1 MDFFEGIDSENST
14 FVVIPTI
21 IKSKEKVRE
30 LFRKLEVFYL
40 ANKSKNI
47 YFALLGDCSESD
59 KKEEKFDK
67 EVINEGL
74 LQVQLLN
81 DKYHKDTEFPIFHF
95 LYREREFNNSEEKY
109 LGWERKRGLLIQ
121 FNEYILKHSKNKFK
135 INTINQDI
143 LPKIKYVITL
153 DADTELPL
161 NTAFE
166 LVGAM
171 AHILNKPELDV
182 NKNIVK
188 KGHALLQP
196 RVGVNLN
203 DSNKNVFTKIFA
215 GAGGIDNYTN
225 AISDVYQDNFDEGI
239 FTGKGI
245 YDLEIFSKV
254 LTNEIPEN
262 TVLSHDLLEG
272 CYLRCGLASDIIF
285 LDGYP
290 AKYLSFMNR
299 LSRWIRG
306 DWQIKKWLKSK
317 LNTLSKFKILDNL
330 RRSLIEISVIILLI
344 WNLLFLN
351 KNKTLSLISLG
362 IIIYP
367 FILEFFSKIFSIREG
382 EKKQKT
388 FNPQIDGIKGTI
400 YRAIITLGCLP
411 YKAYVSS
418 KAIFKTLYRLMISH
432 KNMLEWT
439 TSEEAEKQTKTDLK
453 TYYDTMFVNVI
464 FGIIT
469 IYVSCLYFNLFT
481 LILGLLWIITPYI
494 MCKISEINEEKQ
506 IEINEDDKKYLK
518 DIAQKT
524 WQFFKDY
531 ITEENNYLM
540 PDNYQ
545 EDRRNIVVNRTSST
559 NIGLSLLAVIAS
571 YDMGFEKNEDIINL
585 LEKIINTVYELPKWN
600 GHLFNWYNVKTKKPL
615 YPKYVSTV
623 DSGNLI
629 GYLYT
634 TKSFLE
640 KNIEFDK
647 EKISN
652 MIEKINYIIEQTNFK
667 VLYNN
672 EQRVFSIGFNVEE
685 NKLTDSYYDLLASEA
700 RQASF
705 VAIAKKDISPKHWG
719 NLSRTLTVLK
729 KYKGLVSWSGTAFE
743 YLMPNINMKRY
754 KGSLLDE
761 SSKFAIMNQIEY
773 SQKVG
778 IPWGMSEAAFN
789 LKDLQGNYQYKA
801 FGIPWL
807 GLKRGLEDDIVVSSY
822 GTILAISDVPNE
834 VVQNLKI
841 LEKEGMKG
849 KYGFYESIDYTPERL
864 EKGKKSEP
872 VKTYMAHHQA
882 LILLS
887 LNNYFNNQIFQ
898 KRFSQNAEIEAVNI
912 LLQER
917 MPETF
922 IITKEN
928 KQKPEKIKY
937 KDYENYSV
945 RQYNKIDNRIIRGNL
960 IGNEKYTI
968 AINQNGEGVSKFG
981 DNYINRYKRTADYPQ
996 GIFICVKDVKNNEI
1010 EYMTGNKNCN
1020 KYVINFAPDKSQF
1033 EKEKNQLKSRLSII
1047 TDANEPVEIRRVEL
1061 ENLSQE
1067 EKILEVVCYFEP
1079 VLSRKEQDYAHQAFN
1094 NLFLEYEYDDCNDA
1108 IIVKRRKRGKNEQN
1122 LYLIAKL
1129 QTNIEKIGETEY
1141 EISKEK
1147 FIGRNNLDI
1156 PEAIRNSI
1164 PLSKKIGLTTEGI
1177 VALKNTIKILPES
1190 KGYIDFLISVEYE
1203 KEMAEKNINK
1213 YSITE
1218 NVTKEFE
1225 IVRAKT
1231 DAELRYLEMKG
1242 RNIDIYQT
1250 IASYIIFDTP
1260 FHKKIKNKFCQYNQC
1275 DLWKYGISG
1284 DLPII
1289 TITIKYLNDVYV
1301 IKEVL
1306 KMYEYLRSKNLKT
1319 ELVIIDEEKYSYE
1332 NYLKNEIENA
1342 IQNSQLAYLK
1352 NIFGGIFTL
1361 SRAEMNQQ
1369 DLEMIKFISIF
1380 VIDAHLGNLEN
1391 IIKDKETEIIDNYK
1405 IVEQNMI
1412 SENIEDDSNEIDL
1425 LANTDELK
1433 YYNEYGAFSKDGKE
1447 YIIKINKNQKTPT
1460 TWGHIIANEKF
1471 GTCVT
1476 ESNGG
1481 YTWYKNSR
1489 LNRVSSWDN
1498 SSIIN
1503 IPSEIIYLQD
1513 EENGKTW
1520 TPTAMVKPD
1529 NKNYNTIFGFG
1540 YAKFVHCSDNIMQE
1554 LEVYVPINESAK
1566 INVLTLTNNAP
1577 KKKKLRIIYYIKPV
1591 IGEDE
1596 IKSDGKISLEYK
1608 ENNNMIIAR
1617 KIYNSDE
1624 LNNIVYISSSE
1635 KIKSYTGDKTKF
1647 LGDGGLENP
1656 DGLKT
1661 IRLDNN
1667 DALGKKTCIAIE
1679 LNVEIE
1685 SFSNK
1690 KVSIILGAEENVDS
1704 ATDVAYRY
1712 SNLQNCKTEL
1722 QNVKNKWNEL
1732 LGKVKVNTPYESL
1745 NIMLNGWTMYQTIS
1759 SRILGKT
1766 GFYQSGGAY
1775 GFRDQLQDAFSTR
1788 YIDSQ
1793 ILYNQILK
1801 HSRHQFIE
1809 GDVEH
1814 WWHDE
1819 NDRGIRT
1826 RFSDDLLWL
1835 PYAVIKYINF
1845 TGDYEILNKKT
1856 TYLQGEE
1863 LKENENEKY
1872 NKYISSNIEES
1883 IYEHCK
1889 KAIKKACNFG
1899 ENGLPKIGIGDW
1911 NDGFSNIGTEGKG
1924 ESVWLGFFLYIIL
1937 KEFSKLIKQCKQEEI
1952 ETSNWYENI
1961 AEKLKENL
1969 NKNAWDGKW
1978 YKRAFADNGDIYGS
1992 MENEEC
1998 KIDSIA
2004 QSWSVISGAGDIE
2017 KKESAMKSLENH
2029 LVDNENGLIKLLD
2042 PAFDKSEL
2050 EPGYIKSYIPG
2061 VRENGGQY
2069 THAAVWTIIAETIL
2083 GNGNKAV
2090 EWYKMINPIE
2100 HSRTK
2105 KEANRYKVEP
2115 YVMPADI
2122 YGNQNLLGQGG
2133 WTWYT
2138 GSSGWYYTA
2147 GIEYILGLKIY
2158 HNVLTINPCIP
2169 KDWDGYSIQFKYKE
2183 NIYNIN
2189 VKNISKVCTGV
2200 KKVELN
2206 GIEVENKIL
2215 LDGSG
2220 KVYNIEVKM

>member
-1 MDFFEGIDSENST
+1 
-14 FVVIPTI
+14 
-21 IKSKEKVRE
+21 
-30 LFRKLEVFYL
+30 
-40 ANKSKNI
+40 
-47 YFALLGDCSESD
+47 
-59 KKEEKFDK
+59 
-67 EVINEGL
+67 
-74 LQVQLLN
+74 
-81 DKYHKDTEFPIFHF
+81 
-95 LYREREFNNSEEKY
+95 
-109 LGWERKRGLLIQ
+109 
-121 FNEYILKHSKNKFK
+121 
-135 INTINQDI
+135 
-143 LPKIKYVITL
+143 
-153 DADTELPL
+153 
-161 NTAFE
+161 
-166 LVGAM
+166 M

-439 TSEEAEKQTKTDLK
+439 TSEEAEKQTRTDLK

-469 IYVSCLYFNLFT
+469 IYVSCFYFNLFT

-506 IEINEDDKKYLK
+506 IEISEDDKKYLK

-640 KNIEFDK
+640 ENIEFDK

-761 SSKFAIMNQIEY
+761 SSKFAIMNQLEY

-807 GLKRGLEDDIVVSSY
+807 GLKRGLEDDIVISSY

-1094 NLFLEYEYDDCNDA
+1094 NLFLEYEYDDVNDTMV
-1108 IIVKRRKRGKNEQN
+1108 VKRRKRGKNEQN

-1129 QTNIEKIGETEY
+1129 QTDIEKIGETEY

-1260 FHKKIKNKFCQYNQC
+1260 FHKKIKNKSCQYNQC

-1306 KMYEYLRSKNLKT
+1306 KMYEYLRTKNLKT

-1433 YYNEYGAFSKDGKE
+1433 YYNGYGAFSKDGKE

-1460 TWGHIIANEKF
+1460 TWSHIIANEKF

-1529 NKNYNTIFGFG
+1529 DKNYNTIFGFG

-1554 LEVYVPINESAK
+1554 LEEYVPINESAK

-1577 KKKKLRIIYYIKPV
+1577 KKKKIRIIYYIKPV

-1624 LNNIVYISSSE
+1624 LNNVVYISSSE

-1690 KVSIILGAEENVDS
+1690 KVSIILGAEENVDI

-1745 NIMLNGWTMYQTIS
+1745 NIILNGWTMYQTIS

-1889 KAIKKACNFG
+1889 KAIKRACNFG

-1969 NKNAWDGKW
+1969 NENAWDGKW

-2042 PAFDKSEL
+2042 PAFDKSKL

-2069 THAAVWTIIAETIL
+2069 THAAVWSIIAEAIL
-2083 GNGNKAV
+2083 GDGNKAV

-2158 HNVLTINPCIP
+2158 HNVLRINPCIP
-2169 KDWDGYSIQFKYKE
+2169 KEWEGYSIQFKYKE
-2183 NIYNIN
+2183 SIYNIN

-2200 KKVELN
+2200 KMVELN
-2206 GIEVENKIL
+2206 GIEIENKIL

-2220 KVYNIEVKM
+2220 KIFNVEAKM

>member
-1 MDFFEGIDSENST
+1 MLKLIKNFTKKEWILALICLVLVVTQVWLELKMPDYMSEITKLVQTEGSQMKDILVNGGYMLTCALGSLVAAVITGYITSRISSNFSKTIRKKLFNKVEDLAMQEVKQFST
-14 FVVIPTI
+14 SSLITRTTNDI
-21 IKSKEKVRE
+21 TQIEMLIAMGLQLLIKAPITAIWAITKI
-30 LFRKLEVFYL
+30 L
-40 ANKSKNI
+40 NKSWQWSAITAVAVAILMTTIAIIMVIVLPRFKKVQKLI
-47 YFALLGDCSESD
+47 D
-59 KKEEKFDK
+59 KLNGVTRENLTGIRVVRAFNAEQYQEEKFDK
-67 EVINEGL
+67 EVIDEGL

-439 TSEEAEKQTKTDLK
+439 TSEEAEKQTRTDLK

-506 IEINEDDKKYLK
+506 IEISEDDKKYLK

-545 EDRRNIVVNRTSST
+545 EDRRNILVNRTSST
-559 NIGLSLLAVIAS
+559 NIGLSLLAVISS

-640 KNIEFDK
+640 ENIEFDK

-761 SSKFAIMNQIEY
+761 SSKFAIMNQLEY

-807 GLKRGLEDDIVVSSY
+807 GLKRGLEDDIVISSY

-1094 NLFLEYEYDDCNDA
+1094 NLFLEYEYDDVNDTMV
-1108 IIVKRRKRGKNEQN
+1108 VKRRKRGKNEQN

-1129 QTNIEKIGETEY
+1129 QTDIEKIGETEY

-1260 FHKKIKNKFCQYNQC
+1260 FHKKIKNKSCQYNQC

-1306 KMYEYLRSKNLKT
+1306 KMYEYLRTKNLKT
-1319 ELVIIDEEKYSYE
+1319 ELVIIDEE
-1332 NYLKNEIENA
+1332 
-1342 IQNSQLAYLK
+1342 
-1352 NIFGGIFTL
+1352 
-1361 SRAEMNQQ
+1361 
-1369 DLEMIKFISIF
+1369 
-1380 VIDAHLGNLEN
+1380 
-1391 IIKDKETEIIDNYK
+1391 
-1405 IVEQNMI
+1405 
-1412 SENIEDDSNEIDL
+1412 
-1425 LANTDELK
+1425 
-1433 YYNEYGAFSKDGKE
+1433 
-1447 YIIKINKNQKTPT
+1447 
-1460 TWGHIIANEKF
+1460 
-1471 GTCVT
+1471 
-1476 ESNGG
+1476 
-1481 YTWYKNSR
+1481 
-1489 LNRVSSWDN
+1489 
-1498 SSIIN
+1498 
-1503 IPSEIIYLQD
+1503 
-1513 EENGKTW
+1513 
-1520 TPTAMVKPD
+1520 
-1529 NKNYNTIFGFG
+1529 
-1540 YAKFVHCSDNIMQE
+1540 
-1554 LEVYVPINESAK
+1554 
-1566 INVLTLTNNAP
+1566 
-1577 KKKKLRIIYYIKPV
+1577 
-1591 IGEDE
+1591 
-1596 IKSDGKISLEYK
+1596 
-1608 ENNNMIIAR
+1608 
-1617 KIYNSDE
+1617 
-1624 LNNIVYISSSE
+1624 NIVM
-1635 KIKSYTGDKTKF
+1635 KI
-1647 LGDGGLENP
+1647 
-1656 DGLKT
+1656 
-1661 IRLDNN
+1661 I
-1667 DALGKKTCIAIE
+1667 
-1679 LNVEIE
+1679 
-1685 SFSNK
+1685 
-1690 KVSIILGAEENVDS
+1690 
-1704 ATDVAYRY
+1704 
-1712 SNLQNCKTEL
+1712 
-1722 QNVKNKWNEL
+1722 
-1732 LGKVKVNTPYESL
+1732 
-1745 NIMLNGWTMYQTIS
+1745 
-1759 SRILGKT
+1759 
-1766 GFYQSGGAY
+1766 
-1775 GFRDQLQDAFSTR
+1775 
-1788 YIDSQ
+1788 
-1793 ILYNQILK
+1793 
-1801 HSRHQFIE
+1801 
-1809 GDVEH
+1809 
-1814 WWHDE
+1814 
-1819 NDRGIRT
+1819 
-1826 RFSDDLLWL
+1826 
-1835 PYAVIKYINF
+1835 
-1845 TGDYEILNKKT
+1845 
-1856 TYLQGEE
+1856 
-1863 LKENENEKY
+1863 
-1872 NKYISSNIEES
+1872 
-1883 IYEHCK
+1883 
-1889 KAIKKACNFG
+1889 
-1899 ENGLPKIGIGDW
+1899 
-1911 NDGFSNIGTEGKG
+1911 
-1924 ESVWLGFFLYIIL
+1924 
-1937 KEFSKLIKQCKQEEI
+1937 
-1952 ETSNWYENI
+1952 
-1961 AEKLKENL
+1961 
-1969 NKNAWDGKW
+1969 
-1978 YKRAFADNGDIYGS
+1978 
-1992 MENEEC
+1992 
-1998 KIDSIA
+1998 
-2004 QSWSVISGAGDIE
+2004 
-2017 KKESAMKSLENH
+2017 
-2029 LVDNENGLIKLLD
+2029 
-2042 PAFDKSEL
+2042 
-2050 EPGYIKSYIPG
+2050 
-2061 VRENGGQY
+2061 
-2069 THAAVWTIIAETIL
+2069 
-2083 GNGNKAV
+2083 
-2090 EWYKMINPIE
+2090 
-2100 HSRTK
+2100 
-2105 KEANRYKVEP
+2105 
-2115 YVMPADI
+2115 
-2122 YGNQNLLGQGG
+2122 
-2133 WTWYT
+2133 
-2138 GSSGWYYTA
+2138 
-2147 GIEYILGLKIY
+2147 
-2158 HNVLTINPCIP
+2158 
-2169 KDWDGYSIQFKYKE
+2169 
-2183 NIYNIN
+2183 
-2189 VKNISKVCTGV
+2189 
-2200 KKVELN
+2200 
-2206 GIEVENKIL
+2206 
-2215 LDGSG
+2215 
-2220 KVYNIEVKM
+2220 

>member
-1 MDFFEGIDSENST
+1 MKKYKNLKIEGAILNEKQLEEYLKKISLQHNIGKKSDKLTYPIPQLLENYNIIKIVYNLLNEHIKLGITINPAGEWILDNFYIIEEVIQQIEKELTMKKYVNFVGIQNGQYAGFARIHVLASEIVAYTDNIIRSESLEKYLTSYQNKRALNMDEIWNIGIFLQIAIIQNITDICIKIYNSQVQKYKVKNIIERLVEKKDRNKLEFKPISMNKLEKQDFQDINYSFIEYMSYCLKKYGKKAYGYLKILEEETEKAGITVQDAIQKEHFDIAICKTSMANCIISMKKIQRINFLEIFEKINGVEEILNRDPTNIYNKMEYKTKELYRNNIKELAKQSNISEIYISRKILELCQRPNLKEKQKHIGYYLIDDGRKELCYELGINEKKLSYNVKTQIYILAIIIFTISISVFLSKTVVKDNLIKTIITILLLILPVSEFVVQTINRILSKYVKNKIIPKMDFFEGIDSENST

-21 IKSKEKVRE
+21 IKSKERVRE

-74 LQVQLLN
+74 LQAKVLN
-81 DKYHKDTEFPIFHF
+81 DKYQKDTEFSIFHF

-411 YKAYVSS
+411 YKVYVSS

-439 TSEEAEKQTKTDLK
+439 TSEEAEKQTRTDLK

-506 IEINEDDKKYLK
+506 IEISEDDKKYLK

-640 KNIEFDK
+640 ENIEFDK

-761 SSKFAIMNQIEY
+761 SSKFAIMNQLEY

-807 GLKRGLEDDIVVSSY
+807 GLKRGLEDDIVISSY

-1094 NLFLEYEYDDCNDA
+1094 NLFLEYEYDDVNDTMV
-1108 IIVKRRKRGKNEQN
+1108 VKRRKRGKNEQN
-1122 LYLIAKL
+1122 LYLIAKC
-1129 QTNIEKIGETEY
+1129 IYAEARGEPY
-1141 EISKEK
+1141 VGK
-1147 FIGRNNLDI
+1147 
-1156 PEAIRNSI
+1156 
-1164 PLSKKIGLTTEGI
+1164 
-1177 VALKNTIKILPES
+1177 VAV
-1190 KGYIDFLISVEYE
+1190 G
-1203 KEMAEKNINK
+1203 A
-1213 YSITE
+1213 
-1218 NVTKEFE
+1218 
-1225 IVRAKT
+1225 
-1231 DAELRYLEMKG
+1231 
-1242 RNIDIYQT
+1242 
-1250 IASYIIFDTP
+1250 
-1260 FHKKIKNKFCQYNQC
+1260 
-1275 DLWKYGISG
+1275 
-1284 DLPII
+1284 
-1289 TITIKYLNDVYV
+1289 V
-1301 IKEVL
+1301 I
-1306 KMYEYLRSKNLKT
+1306 
-1319 ELVIIDEEKYSYE
+1319 
-1332 NYLKNEIENA
+1332 
-1342 IQNSQLAYLK
+1342 
-1352 NIFGGIFTL
+1352 
-1361 SRAEMNQQ
+1361 
-1369 DLEMIKFISIF
+1369 
-1380 VIDAHLGNLEN
+1380 
-1391 IIKDKETEIIDNYK
+1391 
-1405 IVEQNMI
+1405 
-1412 SENIEDDSNEIDL
+1412 
-1425 LANTDELK
+1425 
-1433 YYNEYGAFSKDGKE
+1433 
-1447 YIIKINKNQKTPT
+1447 
-1460 TWGHIIANEKF
+1460 
-1471 GTCVT
+1471 
-1476 ESNGG
+1476 
-1481 YTWYKNSR
+1481 
-1489 LNRVSSWDN
+1489 LNRVEDPN
-1498 SSIIN
+1498 F
-1503 IPSEIIYLQD
+1503 P
-1513 EENGKTW
+1513 
-1520 TPTAMVKPD
+1520 
-1529 NKNYNTIFGFG
+1529 NTIYGVVYQPWAFTAVYDGQITLEPDAEC
-1540 YAKFVHCSDNIMQE
+1540 YQAAQE
-1554 LEVYVPINESAK
+1554 AMNGWDPTYGC
-1566 INVLTLTNNAP
+1566 
-1577 KKKKLRIIYYIKPV
+1577 IYYYNPATATSEWIFSRKV
-1591 IGEDE
+1591 VTQIG
-1596 IKSDGKISLEYK
+1596 KH
-1608 ENNNMIIAR
+1608 
-1617 KIYNSDE
+1617 
-1624 LNNIVYISSSE
+1624 V
-1635 KIKSYTGDKTKF
+1635 F
-1647 LGDGGLENP
+1647 
-1656 DGLKT
+1656 
-1661 IRLDNN
+1661 
-1667 DALGKKTCIAIE
+1667 AI
-1679 LNVEIE
+1679 
-1685 SFSNK
+1685 
-1690 KVSIILGAEENVDS
+1690 
-1704 ATDVAYRY
+1704 
-1712 SNLQNCKTEL
+1712 
-1722 QNVKNKWNEL
+1722 
-1732 LGKVKVNTPYESL
+1732 
-1745 NIMLNGWTMYQTIS
+1745 
-1759 SRILGKT
+1759 
-1766 GFYQSGGAY
+1766 
-1775 GFRDQLQDAFSTR
+1775 
-1788 YIDSQ
+1788 
-1793 ILYNQILK
+1793 
-1801 HSRHQFIE
+1801 
-1809 GDVEH
+1809 
-1814 WWHDE
+1814 
-1819 NDRGIRT
+1819 
-1826 RFSDDLLWL
+1826 
-1835 PYAVIKYINF
+1835 
-1845 TGDYEILNKKT
+1845 
-1856 TYLQGEE
+1856 
-1863 LKENENEKY
+1863 
-1872 NKYISSNIEES
+1872 
-1883 IYEHCK
+1883 
-1889 KAIKKACNFG
+1889 
-1899 ENGLPKIGIGDW
+1899 
-1911 NDGFSNIGTEGKG
+1911 
-1924 ESVWLGFFLYIIL
+1924 
-1937 KEFSKLIKQCKQEEI
+1937 
-1952 ETSNWYENI
+1952 
-1961 AEKLKENL
+1961 
-1969 NKNAWDGKW
+1969 
-1978 YKRAFADNGDIYGS
+1978 
-1992 MENEEC
+1992 
-1998 KIDSIA
+1998 
-2004 QSWSVISGAGDIE
+2004 
-2017 KKESAMKSLENH
+2017 
-2029 LVDNENGLIKLLD
+2029 
-2042 PAFDKSEL
+2042 
-2050 EPGYIKSYIPG
+2050 
-2061 VRENGGQY
+2061 
-2069 THAAVWTIIAETIL
+2069 
-2083 GNGNKAV
+2083 
-2090 EWYKMINPIE
+2090 
-2100 HSRTK
+2100 
-2105 KEANRYKVEP
+2105 
-2115 YVMPADI
+2115 
-2122 YGNQNLLGQGG
+2122 
-2133 WTWYT
+2133 
-2138 GSSGWYYTA
+2138 
-2147 GIEYILGLKIY
+2147 
-2158 HNVLTINPCIP
+2158 
-2169 KDWDGYSIQFKYKE
+2169 
-2183 NIYNIN
+2183 
-2189 VKNISKVCTGV
+2189 
-2200 KKVELN
+2200 
-2206 GIEVENKIL
+2206 
-2215 LDGSG
+2215 
-2220 KVYNIEVKM
+2220 